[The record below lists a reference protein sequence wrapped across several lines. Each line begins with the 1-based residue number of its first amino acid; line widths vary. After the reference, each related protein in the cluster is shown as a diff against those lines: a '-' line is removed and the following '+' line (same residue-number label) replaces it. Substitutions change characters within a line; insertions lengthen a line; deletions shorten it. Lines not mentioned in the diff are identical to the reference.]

1 MRVASLWLPL
11 VASIVV
17 FAACT
22 GSFYD
27 DAQVKG
33 GTTASGTGS
42 GGKSDPTGLP
52 CDVATVLAK
61 NCTSCHG
68 SSPVGG
74 APMALVTYEDLAA
87 ASPKGGTYAS
97 RSVVRMKDAAA
108 PMPPGAM
115 PTVAAADVD
124 AFSAWVNSGM
134 PKGSCGGGGGSS
146 SSTTGAGGSAPLTGL
161 PCDVASV
168 FSDCVG
174 CHAAKPVGGAP
185 MSLVSYADI
194 AAPSPKGGTYATRS
208 LARMK
213 DMGAPMPPAP
223 AALESAAHIA
233 TLSDW
238 ILNGM
243 PMGACGGAGGAG
255 AGGSMGAGGAPPLT
269 GIPCDVVSVLGDCV
283 GCHTSPP
290 VGGAPM
296 PLLSYAD
303 LAAASPKGGT
313 YADRALLRMEDAV
326 APMPPAPAPLETPA
340 NIATFQTWITH
351 GLPMGA
357 CGGGG
362 GSAASSSASTGAGG
376 APPQTGI
383 PCDVATVLGD
393 CIGCHTSPP
402 VAGAPMPL
410 LSYADLTAASPKG
423 GTYADRSLARIQSA
437 ASPMP
442 PSPAPME
449 SPANV
454 TTIQNWITNGF
465 PMGACGGGGGSAAS
479 SSASTGAGGAPPQTG
494 LPCDVAT
501 ILGDCIGCHMSPPV
515 GGAPMPLLS
524 YADLAAASPKGGT
537 YADRSL
543 ARMQDA
549 LAPMPPSPA
558 AAESA
563 ANIAAFQAWVSGGL
577 PMGNCGGVDG
587 GAPNPYDTPDVCTS
601 NIYWAGGE
609 GDWGNYPKSAM
620 HPGDKCIDCHTH
632 PGNYGL
638 PDTGPSLWFGG
649 TVYPTAHEFD
659 ECFGINGQQ
668 AATTVEITDAN
679 NHVVTAKVG
688 VSGDFYLRKGA
699 NVPALAYP
707 IQAKVIAG
715 GKTRAM
721 SQAVATGDCNSC
733 HTLKGTGNAPGRIM
747 AP

>member
-1 MRVASLWLPL
+1 MRVSSLWLPL

-238 ILNGM
+238 ILNGL
-243 PMGACGGAGGAG
+243 PMGACSGAGGAG

-340 NIATFQTWITH
+340 NIATFQMWITH

-402 VAGAPMPL
+402 VA
-410 LSYADLTAASPKG
+410 
-423 GTYADRSLARIQSA
+423 
-437 ASPMP
+437 
-442 PSPAPME
+442 
-449 SPANV
+449 
-454 TTIQNWITNGF
+454 
-465 PMGACGGGGGSAAS
+465 
-479 SSASTGAGGAPPQTG
+479 
-494 LPCDVAT
+494 
-501 ILGDCIGCHMSPPV
+501 
-515 GGAPMPLLS
+515 GAPMPLLS

-601 NIYWAGGE
+601 NIDWAGGE